1 MDTGKNHLYRGL
13 TISYMRFSPLH
24 EVLAPLIPILF
35 KGQQY
40 SEFQGNRAGRGVLM
54 KEVME
59 KKKKN
64 FLELNKD

>member
-1 MDTGKNHLYRGL
+1 
-13 TISYMRFSPLH
+13 MRFSPLH

-54 KEVME
+54 KEVLE